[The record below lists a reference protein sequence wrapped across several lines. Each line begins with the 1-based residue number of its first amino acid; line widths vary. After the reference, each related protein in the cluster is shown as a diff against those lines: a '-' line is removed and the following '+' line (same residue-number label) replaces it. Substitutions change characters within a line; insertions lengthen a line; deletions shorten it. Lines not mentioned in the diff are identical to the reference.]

1 MKGTFYSAD
10 FIKVSDDCVKLL
22 ELNTDTG
29 VMNTASLELESF
41 NNLLLSESIDDVHI
55 IYKRIHAN
63 AVSYIS
69 SSLPNSIVSCSLHRE
84 QDDSIYPVNIT
95 DADNKFILRL
105 AYDENAL
112 FDSQYCKNKLSVH
125 ELMLENDI
133 TGAESSTPE
142 IYYSSSNGVIFDT
155 MDTTHNLSNT
165 WFNEA
170 DYESNP
176 WLPDFVGKPIY
187 HTSNPIEFWTSG
199 LSGSDA
205 RGYWVDNV
213 NNKGAIRTIYD
224 DGVEDWYVEKFYH
237 DASNN
242 TKASSL
248 RYYGI
253 VYSDSNSDI
262 QTLFLGG
269 YKDSAQF
276 NYPTREEVMQFVT
289 TNDPDN
295 TFTEPT
301 GSTTKLWKYPIKY
314 FYQHSTNTPKLDS
327 FGTRASG
334 LLYNTKLRR
343 ENDSYDVIQNIQVS
357 ESMDSYY
364 ISGSDRTPGE
374 DGVQIRYSG
383 SEFPSGSY
391 PTSSTVVSVMSHSL
405 DYNTCIEIVT
415 ENGLTFYSI
424 NKDILTYESSSNV
437 SRWRDVRTLHAGD
450 HFLPTENGVEGITSC
465 SIAILDEPSYSGL
478 GDDARHFVYDIDVEN
493 VDTLII
499 SASEDITSLGIVA
512 HNPRFFFYTIT
523 PATCFAAGTEISL
536 ANGDVKNIEDVVVGE
551 EVLGWDGTKIVPS
564 TVTAIDH
571 RHKVGSHADA
581 CKSLGDEPSLYTIN
595 DTGIEFTPEHPFLTK
610 DGWKSLVP
618 DWEQEPYK
626 SEQEPKFLQVGDF
639 IFKDGD
645 WEEIKDIRI
654 VRSDADE
661 QVYNITVKDISSY
674 LANGIVVHNK

>member
-10 FIKVSDDCVKLL
+10 FIKVSYNSVKLL

-55 IYKRIHAN
+55 IYKRMHKN
-63 AVSYIS
+63 AVYHIS
-69 SSLPNSIVSCSLHRE
+69 SSLPNSVVSCSLHRE
-84 QDDSIYPVNIT
+84 GDDSIYPVNIT

-133 TGAESSTPE
+133 TGADSSTPE
-142 IYYSSSNGVIFDT
+142 IYYSSSNGVLFDT
-155 MDTTHNLSNT
+155 MDTTHDLSN
-165 WFNEA
+165 NEDDPSA
-170 DYESNP
+170 

-199 LSGSDA
+199 ISGSDA
-205 RGYWVDNV
+205 RGYWVKDKE
-213 NNKGAIRTIYD
+213 KGAIRTVYND
-224 DGVEDWYVEKFYH
+224 NVEDWYVEKFYY
-237 DASNN
+237 DYSNN
-242 TKASSL
+242 TKATSL

-276 NYPTREEVMQFVT
+276 NYPTKAEVMEFVSAST
-289 TNDPDN
+289 PTS

-301 GSTTKLWKYPIKY
+301 GSTTNLWKYPIKY

-374 DGVQIRYSG
+374 EGDQIRYSG

-391 PTSSTVVSVMSHSL
+391 PTSSTVVSVVSHSL
-405 DYNTCIEIVT
+405 DYNTCIEVVT

-424 NKDILTYESSSNV
+424 NKDILTYETSSNL
-437 SRWRDVRTLHAGD
+437 SRWRDVRTLTPGE
-450 HFLPTENGVEGITSC
+450 HFLPTENGVEGITTC

-478 GDDARHFVYDIDVEN
+478 GDDLS
-493 VDTLII
+493 LIHI
-499 SASEDITSLGIVA
+499 
-512 HNPRFFFYTIT
+512 
-523 PATCFAAGTEISL
+523 
-536 ANGDVKNIEDVVVGE
+536 
-551 EVLGWDGTKIVPS
+551 
-564 TVTAIDH
+564 
-571 RHKVGSHADA
+571 
-581 CKSLGDEPSLYTIN
+581 
-595 DTGIEFTPEHPFLTK
+595 
-610 DGWKSLVP
+610 
-618 DWEQEPYK
+618 
-626 SEQEPKFLQVGDF
+626 
-639 IFKDGD
+639 
-645 WEEIKDIRI
+645 
-654 VRSDADE
+654 
-661 QVYNITVKDISSY
+661 
-674 LANGIVVHNK
+674 

>member
-10 FIKVSDDCVKLL
+10 FIKVSDNCVKLL

-55 IYKRIHAN
+55 IYKRMHKN
-63 AVSYIS
+63 AVYHIS
-69 SSLPNSIVSCSLHRE
+69 SSLPNSVVSCSLHRE
-84 QDDSIYPVNIT
+84 GDDSIYPVNIT

-133 TGAESSTPE
+133 TGADSSTPE
-142 IYYSSSNGVIFDT
+142 IYYSSSNGVLFDT
-155 MDTTHNLSNT
+155 MDTTHDLSN
-165 WFNEA
+165 NEDDPSA
-170 DYESNP
+170 

-199 LSGSDA
+199 MSGSDA
-205 RGYWVDNV
+205 RGYWVKDKE
-213 NNKGAIRTIYD
+213 KGAIRTVYD
-224 DGVEDWYVEKFYH
+224 DNVEDWYVEKFYY
-237 DASNN
+237 DYSNN
-242 TKASSL
+242 TKATSL

-276 NYPTREEVMQFVT
+276 NYPTKAEVMEFVSAST
-289 TNDPDN
+289 PTS

-301 GSTTKLWKYPIKY
+301 GSTTNLWKYPIKY

-374 DGVQIRYSG
+374 EGDQIRYSG

-391 PTSSTVVSVMSHSL
+391 PTSSTVVSVVSHSL
-405 DYNTCIEIVT
+405 DYNTCIEVVT

-424 NKDILTYESSSNV
+424 NKDILTYETSSNL
-437 SRWRDVRTLHAGD
+437 SRWRDVRTLTPGE
-450 HFLPTENGVEGITSC
+450 HFLPTENGVEGITTC

-478 GDDARHFVYDIDVEN
+478 GDDTRHFVYDVDVEN

-536 ANGDVKNIEDVVVGE
+536 ANGDTKNIEDIVEGD
-551 EVLGWDGTKIVPS
+551 EVLGWNGSEIVPS
-564 TVTAIDH
+564 TVTAVDH
-571 RHKVGSHADA
+571 RHTVGSHADA

-626 SEQEPKFLQVGDF
+626 TEQEPKFLQVGDF
-639 IFKDGD
+639 IFRDGE
-645 WEEIKDIRI
+645 WEEIKDIRV

-661 QVYNITVKDISSY
+661 KVYNITVKDISSY